1 MSSGQLQTFVYEE
14 LPHFPFP
21 LSKFPLHLCPL
32 NYLSVE
38 QISKSYGVKVLFED
52 LSFGIERGQKV
63 ALIARNGTG
72 KSTLLKCLI
81 GKESPDEG
89 NIVFRKGVS
98 VGFLHQDVD
107 LPKEKSILDAVLE
120 GESKELQAIRNYEH
134 CALHPENSEA
144 LQRATDSMDA
154 LNAWDHEAR
163 IAKVLGQLGVQG
175 LEQQIGQLSGGQQ
188 KRVALAKVLIMEPD
202 LLVLDEPTNHLDLD
216 MIEWLEEVLSEKNLT
231 LLMVTH
237 DRYFLD
243 HVCDE
248 ILELDSGQLYRYK
261 GNYSYFLEKKALR
274 EEVERANVSKA
285 KSLMRKELEWV
296 RRMPKAR
303 GTKAK
308 YRMDAFQDLKERA
321 RKRLEEDQ
329 VQLRIKP
336 TRLGTKIIELHKVSM
351 AFGANKL
358 IDQYGYVFKR
368 NERMGI
374 VGRNGTGKSTFLKLI
389 TGELQPT
396 GGKVV
401 IGDTVTFGHYRQEG
415 VQLKD
420 DKKVIDVIRDIAEW
434 MPMDKGKKLTAAEL
448 LERFLFDRDQQY
460 HYVSTLSGG
469 EKRRLHL
476 LTVLMKN
483 PNVLILDEP
492 TNDLDIYTLNA
503 LEEYLMDY
511 RGVLVV
517 VSHDRYFMDK
527 ITDHLLVF
535 QGDGK
540 IKDIIGNYTAYRKQQ
555 ALEEQPTKK
564 KKPKDEEADIAK
576 EKTKLTYAER
586 IEMKKLEKAL
596 ERLEEEKERS
606 TAMLM
611 EPRGHEEIQQISEV
625 LTNIVA
631 EIDEKTARWME
642 LAEYA

>member
-1 MSSGQLQTFVYEE
+1 M
-14 LPHFPFP
+14 
-21 LSKFPLHLCPL
+21 

-38 QISKSYGVKVLFED
+38 KISKSYGIKILFED
-52 LSFGIERGQKV
+52 MSFGIEKGQKV
-63 ALIARNGTG
+63 ALIARNGSG
-72 KSTLLKCLI
+72 KSTMLKCLM
-81 GKESPDEG
+81 GHETPDEG
-89 NIVFRKGVS
+89 NIVFRNDIS
-98 VGFLHQDVD
+98 IGFLDQDVD
-107 LPKEKSILDAVLE
+107 LPQEKSILDAVLQ
-120 GESKELQAIRNYEH
+120 GDSDELKAIRAYER
-134 CALHPENSEA
+134 CALHPEDSDA
-144 LQRATDSMDA
+144 LQKATDRMDA

-163 IAKVLGQLGVQG
+163 IGKVLGQLGVHNV
-175 LEQQIGQLSGGQQ
+175 EQKIAHLSGGQQ

-202 LLVLDEPTNHLDLD
+202 LLILDEPTNHLDLD

-243 HVCDE
+243 RVCND
-248 ILELDSGQLYRYK
+248 ILELDGGQLYRYK

-308 YRMDAFQDLKERA
+308 YRMDAFEDIKERA
-321 RKRLEEDQ
+321 RKRLDEDQ
-329 VQLRIKP
+329 VELPIKP

-351 AFGANKL
+351 AFDENKL

-401 IGDTVTFGHYRQEG
+401 IGDTVAFGHYRQEG
-415 VQLKD
+415 VQLKG
-420 DKKVIDVIRDIAEW
+420 DKRVIDVIKDIAEVI
-434 MPMDKGKKLTAAEL
+434 PMEKGKKLTAAEM

-492 TNDLDIYTLNA
+492 TNDLDIYTMNA
-503 LEEYLMDY
+503 LEEYLMDF

-527 ITDHLLVF
+527 VTDHLLVF
-535 QGDGK
+535 KGDGE
-540 IKDIIGNYTAYRKQQ
+540 IKDIIGNYTVYRQQ
-555 ALEEQPTKK
+555 RALEEKPSSKK
-564 KKPKDEEADIAK
+564 KEQATTDEPQK

-586 IEMKKLEKAL
+586 LEMKKLEKAL
-596 ERLEEEKERS
+596 ERLEEEKGRS

-611 EPRGHEEIQQISEV
+611 EPRGHEEIQQISDV
-625 LTNIVA
+625 LTKIVE

-642 LAEYA
+642 LADYA